1 MATSLEITSH
11 ENIKQ
16 HYLRLNIKTNDHPC
30 GSIDFISEKVNFNI
44 IGSSFFKGM
53 VAIKDIE
60 LEYKDGKLIF
70 IFKNKKNLEF
80 YCNSKEYEKVRT
92 HFKVYGYGK
101 AH

>member
-1 MATSLEITSH
+1 MATSLEISSL

-16 HYLRLNIKTNDHPC
+16 DYLRLNIESGKQPC

-70 IFKNKKNLEF
+70 IFKNKKNLPINCSLEEF
-80 YCNSKEYEKVRT
+80 EKAKT

>member
-1 MATSLEITSH
+1 MTITSH
-11 ENIKQ
+11 DMISEN
-16 HYLRLNIKTNDHPC
+16 YLRLNIESSNSPC

-80 YCNSKEYEKVRT
+80 NCNSKEYEKAKT

>member
-1 MATSLEITSH
+1 MATSLEISSL

-16 HYLRLNIKTNDHPC
+16 DYLRLNIKTNDHPC

-70 IFKNKKNLEF
+70 IFKSKKNLPINCNLEEF
-80 YCNSKEYEKVRT
+80 EKVSV
-92 HFKVYGYGK
+92 HMKAFGYHK

>member
-11 ENIKQ
+11 ENITED
-16 HYLRLNIKTNDHPC
+16 YLRLNIESGKQPC

-70 IFKNKKNLEF
+70 IFKNKKNLALNCSLKEF
-80 YCNSKEYEKVRT
+80 EKVCT
-92 HFKVYGYGK
+92 HIKTYGYRK
-101 AH
+101 TY